1 VVSFQ
6 SCQLLFFSNP
16 SILMMI
22 RRDILLA
29 LVVATKILDHS
40 YCISEHFQ
48 PRRLKFMLK
57 NHLIRKAWA
66 FRILVALLIAFP
78 MMAASANQTDA
89 DTGYVVIELSSP
101 GAARYLG
108 GIKGLDAT
116 SKKGKRFDPTSNAY
130 AAYRKHLENEQAN
143 FRAALGRHAS
153 EAEIVDSF
161 LITANAVVVKLN
173 GLSSG
178 QLKKLSGAKSIY
190 ASRLYR
196 PNMDASVALIN
207 AGPAWAAVGGQADAG
222 DGIRVGVIDSGIV
235 NSLLSGYQPFFNCKD
250 VEFGGI
256 YYSGETGVPRSEIG
270 AANGNNPAPGVA
282 YVSEHGT
289 HVAGTVGGCVYTID
303 DGSFWDGTVLSGVAP
318 ASTLVDYNVFPGIG
332 AGYVAFGGSALS
344 HDIAAAIEDSV
355 ANGDDVIN
363 MSLGGGVQG
372 PHDFLAEVSNAAVDA
387 GVVVVTSAGNE
398 GPGPYTVGSPGSAAN
413 VITVG
418 ASTNSRGFGIEVSVP
433 GYPVLQ
439 ASGGDFPDFD
449 GTPQTLIDWPGSDN
463 LACESDVEDGS
474 LSGEIVLIAR
484 GACSFSQKAQS
495 AKLAGAGGAIIF
507 TDDRARGGMAGTDG
521 FDDQIPMVMI
531 DRAPG
536 LAIEADLAGGG
547 SLSPTTVT
555 PPMIVAKTPNELAG
569 FSSRGPAPFTGIVK
583 PDVVAPGVDIL
594 SSVFVGFELFN
605 GTSMASPHVAGAS
618 AVLLQSNPDWTP
630 AQVKSALAT
639 TATDLGL
646 AVWEQGS
653 GLIDLSAAMNTNAFF
668 SPTNASFG
676 SFTGKAPANG
686 SVNIAIDSSESCSV
700 GGTTGSYASAMISG
714 STLTVDFSGGRE
726 APTEMY
732 GGLVTVDCG
741 TQSHTIPWGA
751 VVDRR

>member
-1 VVSFQ
+1 MFE
-6 SCQLLFFSNP
+6 
-16 SILMMI
+16 
-22 RRDILLA
+22 
-29 LVVATKILDHS
+29 THS
-40 YCISEHFQ
+40 
-48 PRRLKFMLK
+48 
-57 NHLIRKAWA
+57 RKKAFG
-66 FRILVALLIAFP
+66 FRILAALLIAFP
-78 MMAASANQTDA
+78 LMASSANQTDA
-89 DTGYVVIELSSP
+89 DTGYVIVELTSP

-108 GIKGLDAT
+108 GINGLEAT
-116 SKKGKRFDPTSNAY
+116 TKKGARFDPNSRAY
-130 AAYRKHLENEQAN
+130 ANYRKHLESEQAN
-143 FRAALGRHAS
+143 FRAALGKHAAK
-153 EAEIVDSF
+153 AEVVDSF
-161 LITANAVVVKLN
+161 FITANAIVVKLN
-173 GLSSG
+173 GLSPG
-178 QLKKLSGAKSIY
+178 QLKKLSGAKNVY

-196 PNMDASVALIN
+196 PNMDQSVALIN
-207 AGPAWAAVGGQADAG
+207 AGPAWTAVGGQDFAG
-222 DGIRVGVIDSGIV
+222 DGVRVGVIDSGII
-235 NSLLSGYQPFFNCKD
+235 NSLIPGFQPFFGCKS
-250 VEFGGI
+250 VEFGGF

-289 HVAGTVGGCVYTID
+289 HVAGTVGGCITTIS
-303 DGSFWDGTVLSGVAP
+303 DGSFWDGTSLSGVAP

-332 AGYVAFGGSALS
+332 AGWVAFDGSALS

-355 ANGDDVIN
+355 ANGDHVIN

-398 GPGPYTVGSPGSAAN
+398 GPGPYTIGSPGSAAN

-418 ASTNSRGFGIEVSVP
+418 ASTNSRGFGIEVTVP
-433 GYPVLQ
+433 GHGTLP
-439 ASGGDFPDFD
+439 ASGGDFPEFD
-449 GTPQTLIDWPGSDN
+449 GSPQTLIDWPGSDN
-463 LACESDVEDGS
+463 LACSSDVAGGS
-474 LSGEIVLIAR
+474 LSGEVVLIER
-484 GACSFSQKAQS
+484 GACSFSQKAEN

-507 TDDRARGGMAGTDG
+507 TDSRPRGGMARTDG
-521 FDDQIPMVMI
+521 FDDLIPMVMI

-536 LAIEADLAGGG
+536 LAIESDLAGVG
-547 SLSPTTVT
+547 SLSPTTIS

-594 SSVFVGFELFN
+594 SSVFFGFELFN

-618 AVLLQSNPDWTP
+618 AVLLHGHPDWTP
-630 AQVKSALAT
+630 AEVKSALAT

-646 AVWEQGS
+646 EVWEQGS
-653 GLIDLSAAMNTNAFF
+653 GLIDLDAAMNTNAFF

-686 SVNIAIDSSESCSV
+686 SVDIAIDSAESCSV
-700 GGTTGSYASAMISG
+700 GGTTGSYASASISG
-714 STLTVDFSGGRE
+714 SVLTVDFGGGRE

-741 TQSHTIPWGA
+741 GQSHTIPWGA